1 MRYAFV
7 VNPASGHGRTARKR
21 ARLEAAIGQA
31 ALDARIQYTT
41 HRGHATQLSKALSA
55 EADVVVAVGGDG
67 TIQEVVAGLSTSKR
81 PAILG
86 VLPSGTG
93 NDFAKMVGMPRTLED
108 AVAALAEAHPA
119 PFDYGVVEWL
129 EGTTWQKCAFANAVG
144 IGFDAQT
151 AVTADRYKRLPGV
164 LGYLV
169 AVIHTLT
176 TWQSPAI
183 DVHTTAPDQD
193 ERLLYSGPFFLTT
206 AANGRSTG
214 GGFYLTP
221 DASIT
226 DGLLDLCAIKAA
238 KKPRIL
244 RLLPQALRGIRL
256 DEPEIVR
263 AQITQLRLNTDA
275 PLPIHADGEV
285 LSEGTSQL
293 AVHVVSNHLSVLL
306 PHRRPVNGKPPSP

>member
-1 MRYAFV
+1 MHYAFV
-7 VNPASGHGRTARKR
+7 VNPASGHGRTARR
-21 ARLEAAIGQA
+21 RVRLEAAIRQA
-31 ALDARIQYTT
+31 SLDASVRYTT
-41 HRGHATQLSKALSA
+41 HRGHATQLAEALSA

-67 TIQEVVAGLSTSKR
+67 TIQEVVAGLATSSQ
-81 PAILG
+81 AASLG

-93 NDFAKMVGMPRTLED
+93 NDFAKMVGMPRVLEA
-108 AVAALAEAHPA
+108 AVAALVDAQPA
-119 PFDYGVVEWL
+119 PFDYGVVQWL
-129 EGTTWQKCAFANAVG
+129 EGTTWQKRAFVNAVG

-151 AVTADRYKRLPGV
+151 AVMADRYKRLPGV

-169 AVIHTLT
+169 SVMHTLT
-176 TWQSPAI
+176 TWESPAI
-183 DVHTTAPDQD
+183 DVLTTVGDQ
-193 ERLLYSGPFFLTT
+193 EEQLLYSGSFFLTT
-206 AANGRSTG
+206 AANGCSTG

-238 KKPRIL
+238 TKPRIL

-256 DEPEIVR
+256 DEPEIIR
-263 AQITQLRLNTDA
+263 AQITQLRLKTNV

-306 PHRRPVNGKPPSP
+306 PHRCPMNGKAPSP